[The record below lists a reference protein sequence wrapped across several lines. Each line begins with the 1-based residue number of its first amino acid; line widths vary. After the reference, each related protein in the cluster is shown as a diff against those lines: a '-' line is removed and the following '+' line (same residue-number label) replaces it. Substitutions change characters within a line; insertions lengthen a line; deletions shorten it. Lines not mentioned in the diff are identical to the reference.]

1 MVDLIKES
9 LFWDLNLVIKETKVI
24 TIKQHI

>member
-24 TIKQHI
+24 TIKHHI